1 MEFTLDS
8 VSKAQGFK
16 EPGPEEVNLDPVEP
30 LPELSQEEKEKQETE
45 KMFLFSECVAAEAEA
60 SKPVIKEEKKET
72 PLHFKYY
79 KNEGDDEL
87 SLTENIAD
95 DILGRASN

>member
-1 MEFTLDS
+1 
-8 VSKAQGFK
+8 
-16 EPGPEEVNLDPVEP
+16 
-30 LPELSQEEKEKQETE
+30 
-45 KMFLFSECVAAEAEA
+45 MFLFSECVAAEAES

>member
-1 MEFTLDS
+1 
-8 VSKAQGFK
+8 
-16 EPGPEEVNLDPVEP
+16 
-30 LPELSQEEKEKQETE
+30 
-45 KMFLFSECVAAEAEA
+45 MFLFSEFVAADAEA
-60 SKPVIKEEKKET
+60 SKPIIKEEKKET

-87 SLTENIAD
+87 SLTESIAD